1 VKFSSKIK
9 VEVGVSKDV
18 GRPVLTYVHYNH
30 AAHRLEACDGFMGI
44 LLPVTDD
51 EQDDDMLV
59 PVAAIVAARRAAK
72 KDWDCE
78 IFCQGGKVGCKGA
91 FWEAG
96 EGVYPN
102 VQQIMPKVEGKPPF
116 FAIDLAR
123 LKRLA
128 DAFGGGATGI
138 FVKLKRTAI
147 GSAVRV
153 DCLNDSGAVGVI
165 MSAASVNEDVVND
178 GLTEAPEPAAPKAKS
193 TPKRVRAK
201 KAK

>member
-1 VKFSSKIK
+1 MKFSNKIK
-9 VEVGVSKDV
+9 VEVGASKDE
-18 GRPVLTYVHYNH
+18 GRPVLTHVHYNH
-30 AAHRLEACDGFMGI
+30 AAHRLEACDGFMSI

-51 EQDDDMLV
+51 KMDKDMLV
-59 PVAAIVAARRAAK
+59 PVAAIVAARKASK

-78 IFCQGGKVGCKGA
+78 IFCQDGKVGCKGA

-96 EGVYPN
+96 EGVYPDI
-102 VQQIMPKVEGKPPF
+102 QQIIPKVEGKPPF

-128 DAFGGGATGI
+128 DALGGGNTGVM
-138 FVKLKRTAI
+138 VKLKRTAI
-147 GSAVRV
+147 ESAVRV

-165 MSAASVNEDVVND
+165 MSAFSVNEKVVDD
-178 GLTEAPEPAAPKAKS
+178 GLREAPEPAAPKAKS